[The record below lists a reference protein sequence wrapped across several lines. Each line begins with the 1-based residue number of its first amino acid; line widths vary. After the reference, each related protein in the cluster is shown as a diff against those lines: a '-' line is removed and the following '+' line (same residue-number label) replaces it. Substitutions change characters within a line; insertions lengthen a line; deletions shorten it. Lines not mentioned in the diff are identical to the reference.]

1 MATKAYVPEAGD
13 IVWLEFDP
21 QAGHEQAGH
30 RPALVLSPSAYN
42 AKKGLMICCPLST
55 QIKGYPFEVQTQ
67 ISAKPGVV
75 LSDQV
80 KSLDWRVRKAKK
92 KGSVSEDVLQDVRA
106 KIKALLQIR

>member
-30 RPALVLSPSAYN
+30 RPALVLSPAAYN
-42 AKKGLMICCPLST
+42 AKKCLMICCPLST